1 MVKYILT
8 ISFFCVFVK
17 GTKKLMGENLKNI
30 AMWKTQRAFLFCDL
44 YDHLNFMVFQ
54 CCLSVIGMQKDCFFF
69 SCESLPCVLGSLLY
83 KYIIH
88 LYIKYEYRWKRNVL
102 ISINIFIFKCA
113 CFIFLMKLSHCHI
126 CIWISYFFTFV
137 IVLVNNLCWML
148 VRCQLPY
155 QCCCMF
161 TWQWLFDLATIDV
174 PTL

>member
-1 MVKYILT
+1 
-8 ISFFCVFVK
+8 
-17 GTKKLMGENLKNI
+17 MGENLKNI
-30 AMWKTQRAFLFCDL
+30 AMWKTQRAVLFCDL
-44 YDHLNFMVFQ
+44 YDHLSSSWSFNAVF
-54 CCLSVIGMQKDCFFF
+54 LSLACKKIVFF

-137 IVLVNNLCWML
+137 IVLVNNLCWRL

-174 PTL
+174 STL